1 VPRLTNKQFL
11 EEHHRLALAYES
23 EPLIFGSVTPAEQW
37 ALHDFFVP
45 TKDLSN
51 DELLAHRKAIT
62 KQQSSLPNRAG
73 KAYAFL
79 ASEYQRLLALVDQLE
94 AEPAVM
100 SVVPAGPLHRQIWV
114 RGALQLEVDAGKIA
128 QVIIS
133 LAREQQKGE
142 TA

>member
-1 VPRLTNKQFL
+1 
-11 EEHHRLALAYES
+11 
-23 EPLIFGSVTPAEQW
+23 
-37 ALHDFFVP
+37 
-45 TKDLSN
+45 
-51 DELLAHRKAIT
+51 
-62 KQQSSLPNRAG
+62 
-73 KAYAFL
+73 
-79 ASEYQRLLALVDQLE
+79 
-94 AEPAVM
+94 M